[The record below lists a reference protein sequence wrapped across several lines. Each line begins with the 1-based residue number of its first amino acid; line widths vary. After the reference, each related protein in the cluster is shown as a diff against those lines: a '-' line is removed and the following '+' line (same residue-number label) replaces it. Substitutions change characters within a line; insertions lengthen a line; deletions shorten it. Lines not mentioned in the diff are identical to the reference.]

1 MEIDNF
7 IKIVKGVKFYGRYM
21 DDGYII
27 HKDKEFLNQ
36 LIIDI
41 SEKAKSIGITINN
54 KKTRICKLSEYWR
67 FLQTQY

>member
-1 MEIDNF
+1 
-7 IKIVKGVKFYGRYM
+7 M